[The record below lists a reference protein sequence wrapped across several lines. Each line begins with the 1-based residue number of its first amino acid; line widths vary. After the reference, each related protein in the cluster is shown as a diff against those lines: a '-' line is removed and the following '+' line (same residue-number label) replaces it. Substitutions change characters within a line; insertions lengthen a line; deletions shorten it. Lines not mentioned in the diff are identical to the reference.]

1 MQTSSIPDRRRTRE
15 LETGVK
21 LPPSLVTEII
31 PRMFRVLPQRHLAA
45 GLRPDRPRCHNRRVH
60 QEARNIWGYAANPRP
75 V

>member
-31 PRMFRVLPQRHLAA
+31 PRMFRILPE
-45 GLRPDRPRCHNRRVH
+45 RCPGGWGSVRTALVSYRTRESGG
-60 QEARNIWGYAANPRP
+60 EAYPGICR
-75 V
+75 